1 MPQSLHACTQQC
13 LQTAGQQSTHG
24 RLWDCTTLSKL
35 DHPERCISDRT
46 LAPVI
51 VCIVVCRCKLCMQ
64 TLQEYETAMQ
74 GSEQATLAFHK
85 YMFMYIH
92 VFLGALPYR

>member
-1 MPQSLHACTQQC
+1 MLAHSNVFRRPASKAHMAVFGTAPLKQAGPSRALHQRQDP
-13 LQTAGQQSTHG
+13 G
-24 RLWDCTTLSKL
+24 
-35 DHPERCISDRT
+35 
-46 LAPVI
+46 PVI